1 MGNPS
6 IKETIYASV
15 LKDILDGA
23 YPQDAVINE
32 KTLMEEFGVSK
43 APVREALVQLCSEGF
58 IKNIPRFGYQL
69 VSITPSEIVEM
80 VEYRKVIE
88 LGALERAAER
98 ITKEDLEE
106 LKALNRQVELVDKK
120 HEVKLHWEM
129 NQNFHKKLCSFCGN
143 RYLDNALDASLKVC
157 ARISNQYYVKV
168 WEHKHEGAYKHRLI
182 VQAMEEGDIERAK
195 VILAEDIEELL
206 KNRVW

>member
-1 MGNPS
+1 MGNTS
-6 IKETIYASV
+6 IKEQVYVAV
-15 LKDILDGA
+15 LRDILDGE

-32 KTLMEEFGVSK
+32 KTLMEKFGVSK

-58 IKNIPRFGYQL
+58 IRNIPRYGYQL
-69 VSITPSEIVEM
+69 ITITPSEIVEM

-88 LGALERAAER
+88 LGALERAAAQ
-98 ITKEDLEE
+98 ITKENIEE
-106 LKALNRQVELVDKK
+106 LKVLNQQVKLVDQK
-120 HEVKLHWEM
+120 HEVKIHWEM
-129 NQNFHKKLCSFCGN
+129 NQDFHKKLCSFCGN
-143 RYLDNALDASLKVC
+143 RYLEKALDASLKVC

-168 WEHKHEGAYKHRLI
+168 WEHKQEGAYKHKQI
-182 VQAMEEGDIERAK
+182 VQAIEEGEIERAK

>member
-98 ITKEDLEE
+98 ITKDESKFSQETVQL
-106 LKALNRQVELVDKK
+106 LRQPLSG
-120 HEVKLHWEM
+120 
-129 NQNFHKKLCSFCGN
+129 QGTGC
-143 RYLDNALDASLKVC
+143 
-157 ARISNQYYVKV
+157 
-168 WEHKHEGAYKHRLI
+168 
-182 VQAMEEGDIERAK
+182 
-195 VILAEDIEELL
+195 LA
-206 KNRVW
+206 

>member
-1 MGNPS
+1 MFGHDVRRMKKNKDKGAAMGNPS

-88 LGALERAAER
+88 LGA
-98 ITKEDLEE
+98 
-106 LKALNRQVELVDKK
+106 
-120 HEVKLHWEM
+120 
-129 NQNFHKKLCSFCGN
+129 
-143 RYLDNALDASLKVC
+143 DN
-157 ARISNQYYVKV
+157 
-168 WEHKHEGAYKHRLI
+168 EGRS
-182 VQAMEEGDIERAK
+182 
-195 VILAEDIEELL
+195 
-206 KNRVW
+206 